1 MVVSMSTAWAR
12 GQLVPLT
19 GERDYANAV
28 DCAGCD
34 VACIA
39 LRGATA
45 IVMGATTVDLFYLL
59 LLLLRSCRA

>member
-1 MVVSMSTAWAR
+1 M
-12 GQLVPLT
+12 
-19 GERDYANAV
+19 

-39 LRGATA
+39 LKEATA
-45 IVMGATTVDLFYLL
+45 IVMGATIVDLVFLL